1 MKILKFWAN
10 WCSPCKVQ
18 GELLKNFN
26 IVPVES
32 IDIEKAANQDLVIK
46 YDIRNLPTLIVVD
59 SSGKELKRFSGVTTL
74 EKLEEEVKNI

>member
-46 YDIRNLPTLIVVD
+46 YDIR
-59 SSGKELKRFSGVTTL
+59 K
-74 EKLEEEVKNI
+74 

>member
-26 IVPVES
+26 TVSIES

-59 SSGKELKRFSGVTTL
+59 DSGKELKRFSGITTL
-74 EKLEEEVKNI
+74 DKLEKEIKNM